1 MEDLNDLPLFKPTHK
16 KSKLAQQ
23 WDECKEKQPDLLPKL
38 AEIARKLQARGY
50 SKYSISGLFHI
61 LRWETDETTGDLGLK
76 VNNNHQPFAA
86 RELMET
92 YPELKGFF
100 KTREQ
105 KPFLQNVL
113 DDFQKHS
120 TMVHMRERE
129 YPPGAPRNRD
139 CPNYVS

>member
-23 WDECKEKQPDLLPKL
+23 WDECKEKQPDLLLKL

-50 SKYSISGLFHI
+50 SQYSISGLFHI

-105 KPFLQNVL
+105 NQKVYGVNSINPKNKPNTRGVAN
-113 DDFQKHS
+113 
-120 TMVHMRERE
+120 RESPD
-129 YPPGAPRNRD
+129 YN
-139 CPNYVS
+139 

>member
-23 WDECKEKQPDLLPKL
+23 WDECKEKQPDLLLKL

-50 SKYSISGLFHI
+50 SQYSISGLFHI

-105 KPFLQNVL
+105 KPKGVWGQL
-113 DDFQKHS
+113 
-120 TMVHMRERE
+120 
-129 YPPGAPRNRD
+129 Y
-139 CPNYVS
+139 